1 MDPVLLRQKQ
11 KDEAVDGVLLIKDAE
26 VRVSSTGSRYLDATV
41 TDATGEMNA
50 KCWDWGDQNPP
61 ASNLPIRV
69 RGLVKEFAGK
79 LQLRIDK
86 WRPAAAE
93 EIVWSQLV
101 PTAPEDPEAMY
112 GEIRDTILALPDE
125 DYRTIALYLL
135 EGNREHLMIW
145 PAAASFHHAQRS
157 GLLYHT
163 VSMLRTAK
171 ALLEVY
177 RDLDRSLLLCG
188 VVLHDLSKM
197 EEISSS
203 AQGVPGEY
211 TPRGML
217 LGHISMGMEMVRL
230 AGLATKM
237 PEEKILLLQHMLLSH
252 HELPEFGSPRSPM
265 IPEAEVLQAVDR
277 LDARLF
283 AMREALR
290 TTEPGTFSERV
301 RSMDGRRL
309 YKPLPDILA
318 SQVTVEEAGTES
330 QPPEEEK
337 PAEETP

>member
-11 KDEAVDGVLLIKDAE
+11 KDEAIDGILLIKDAE
-26 VRVSSTGSRYLDATV
+26 VRVSSTGSKYLDATV

-69 RGLVKEFAGK
+69 RGLIKEFAGK

-86 WRPAAAE
+86 WRPATAE
-93 EIVWSQLV
+93 EVVWSQLI
-101 PTAPEDPEAMY
+101 PTAPEEPDAMY
-112 GEIRDTILALPDE
+112 NEIHETIVSLTDE
-125 DYRTIALYLL
+125 DYRDIALYLL
-135 EGNREHLMIW
+135 EGNKDRLMIW
-145 PAAASFHHAQRS
+145 PAATSFHHAQRS

-163 VSMLRTAK
+163 VSMLRTSK
-171 ALLEVY
+171 ALLDVY
-177 RDLDRSLLLCG
+177 QDLNRSLLLCG
-188 VVLHDLSKM
+188 VVLHDLSKL
-197 EEISSS
+197 EEISSTN
-203 AQGVPGEY
+203 QGVPGEY

-230 AGLATKM
+230 AGLATRI

-252 HELPEFGSPRSPM
+252 HELPEFGSPRPPM

-283 AMREALR
+283 AMREALK
-290 TTEPGTFSERV
+290 TTEPGTFSDRV

-309 YKPLPDILA
+309 YKPLPDLMA
-318 SQVTVEEAGTES
+318 SQVTM
-330 QPPEEEK
+330 
-337 PAEETP
+337 EETTEEDREEPATPPPGIA